1 MTIRHVLCA
10 VDGSEPSLRAVALS
24 CQIAKGLNVQ
34 LTILSVRIF
43 HTDRTAAA
51 GVQTPEEIDRILA
64 DALEVARQNQI
75 IDAKAVQ
82 LAAREAAVAISD
94 YANEHDIGLIFIGS
108 TGKDALQR
116 FAFGSTSM
124 DLLRKSRCPV
134 TIVH

>member
-124 DLLRKSRCPV
+124 DLLRKSRCPM

>member
-1 MTIRHVLCA
+1 MTIRHLLCA

-24 CQIAKGLNVQ
+24 CQIARGLNAQ
-34 LTILSVRIF
+34 LTILSVRSF

-51 GVQTPEEIDRILA
+51 GLQTPEDIDLILA
-64 DALEVARQNQI
+64 EAQELARQNQI
-75 IDAKAVQ
+75 TDAKVVQ
-82 LAAREAAVAISD
+82 ISARDAAVAIAD
-94 YANEHDIGLIFIGS
+94 YADEHDIGLMLIGA
-108 TGKDALQR
+108 TGKHALQR